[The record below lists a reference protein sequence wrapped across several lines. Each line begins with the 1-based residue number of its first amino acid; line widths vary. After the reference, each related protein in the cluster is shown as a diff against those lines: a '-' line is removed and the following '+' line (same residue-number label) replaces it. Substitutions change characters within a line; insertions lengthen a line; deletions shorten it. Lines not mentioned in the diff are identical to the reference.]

1 MNTQDTTRETV
12 RETDTRI
19 VIDGVEVLVS
29 TNSDYMPDFPWPGPW
44 GGITNSDP
52 A

>member
-1 MNTQDTTRETV
+1 MNTQDTTRET
-12 RETDTRI
+12 RETDTRT

-29 TNSDYMPDFPWPGPW
+29 MNPDYMPDWPFPW
-44 GGITNSDP
+44 GIESSDP

>member
-1 MNTQDTTRETV
+1 MNTQDTTRETT

-19 VIDGVEVLVS
+19 VVDGVEVLVS
-29 TNSDYMPDFPWPGPW
+29 TNSDYMPLWPPPW
-44 GGITNSDP
+44 GIEASDP